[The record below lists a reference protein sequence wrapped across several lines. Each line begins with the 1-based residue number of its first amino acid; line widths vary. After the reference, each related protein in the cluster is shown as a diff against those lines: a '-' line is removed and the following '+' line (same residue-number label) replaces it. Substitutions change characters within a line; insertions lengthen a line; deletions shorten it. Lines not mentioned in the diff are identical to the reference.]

1 MTYNQLYRHIIDIL
15 TKAGIDSPAF
25 DAMCLFENQFNMN
38 RHALIMQGDK
48 EAPQKESEQL
58 IQQANKRAT
67 GYPLQYLIGRWDFMD
82 CEFFV
87 GDGVLIP
94 REDTSVVVQLC
105 IDNIKSVYGESP
117 QLKILDLCAG
127 SGAISIALA
136 KEFGESNITAL
147 ELSDKAMKYLTKN
160 IEHNQCSKVKA
171 VYGDVFKSYM
181 DFTDSFDVI
190 ISNPPY
196 IISDEIKTLQAEVQH
211 EPALALDGGTDGYDF
226 YRAIIKHWSER
237 LSDKGILVF
246 ELGEGQYDTVKDLML
261 KKGFTN
267 IRCAYDIQDIER
279 GISGVR
285 SNDVSALQI

>member
-1 MTYNQLYRHIIDIL
+1 MTYNQLYRHIINIL
-15 TKAGIDSPAF
+15 TKAGNDSPAF

-58 IQQANKRAT
+58 IQLTNKRAT
-67 GYPLQYLIGRWDFMD
+67 GYPLQYLIGKWDFMD

-105 IDNIKSVYGESP
+105 IDNIRAVYGESP

-127 SGAISIALA
+127 SGAISVALA

-160 IEHNQCSKVKA
+160 IEHNQCDNVKA

-237 LSDKGILVF
+237 LGDNGILVF
-246 ELGEGQYDTVKDLML
+246 ELGEGQYDTVESFML
-261 KKGFTN
+261 EKGFTDVK
-267 IRCAYDIQDIER
+267 CAYDIQDIKR
-279 GISGVR
+279 GIGGVKK
-285 SNDVSALQI
+285 SAI

>member
-15 TKAGIDSPAF
+15 TKAGNDSPAF
-25 DAMCLFENQFNMN
+25 DSMCLFENQFNMN

-67 GYPLQYLIGRWDFMD
+67 GYPLQYIIGKWDFMD

-94 REDTSVVVQLC
+94 REDTSVVVELC
-105 IDNIKSVYGESP
+105 IDNIKAVFGESP

-136 KEFGESNITAL
+136 KEFSKSNITAL
-147 ELSDKAMKYLTKN
+147 ELSDKAMKYLVKN
-160 IEHNQCSKVKA
+160 IEHNQCDNVRA
-171 VYGDVFKSYM
+171 VYGDVFKSYTA
-181 DFTDSFDVI
+181 FNDSFDVI

-196 IISDEIKTLQAEVQH
+196 IISDEIKTLQTEVQH

-226 YRAIIKHWSER
+226 YRAIIKHWSNR
-237 LSDKGILVF
+237 LNDNGILVF
-246 ELGEGQYDTVKDLML
+246 ELGEGQYDTVKSLML
-261 KKGFTN
+261 EKGFTA
-267 IRCAYDIQDIER
+267 IKCAYDIQNIER
-279 GISGVR
+279 GIGGVKR
-285 SNDVSALQI
+285 AVV